1 MTHRK
6 RDIPDPIG
14 TFKIAEVIKMLEE
27 LQKAPKSK
35 KR

>member
-1 MTHRK
+1 MTLRK

-14 TFKIAEVIKMLEE
+14 KFKIAQIINMFEE
-27 LQKAPKSK
+27 LQKPPKSK